1 MKYIQSNI
9 QFQTDKSLIW
19 KQQINHVAVKLSEAT
34 AKLSSLRHVFDI
46 KTLRSVYYA
55 ILKSFFML

>member
-19 KQQINHVAVKLSEAT
+19 KQQINHLGVKLSEAT
-34 AKLSSLRHVFDI
+34 AKLSSLRHVLDI
-46 KTLRSVYYA
+46 KTLR
-55 ILKSFFML
+55 